1 MGVVRKGIEKST
13 GKLVAIK
20 VRQCNSL
27 EIGRDTR
34 EITFMISSDSPYLV
48 RYYNYYFYDETLY
61 IILEYLPGR
70 SLIDIVC
77 SILI

>member
-1 MGVVRKGIEKST
+1 MRKGIEKST
-13 GKLVAIK
+13 GRLVAIK
-20 VRQCNSL
+20 VTSFEGLDL